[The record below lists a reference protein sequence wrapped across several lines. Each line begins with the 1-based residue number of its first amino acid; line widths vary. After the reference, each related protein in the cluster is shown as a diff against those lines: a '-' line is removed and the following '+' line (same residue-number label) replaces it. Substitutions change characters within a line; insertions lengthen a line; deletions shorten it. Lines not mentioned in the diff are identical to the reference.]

1 MRATTQLSV
10 AAFTAALVV
19 GAAAQTREPGPAP
32 PNRGIITA
40 EAPRTTPTN
49 NKNAED
55 LEFLA
60 EAMRSAL
67 GELEL
72 GELATQR
79 SYDPRVRDYGEKL
92 KRDHTAQATEIE
104 RMLAPLNVE
113 VPEEP
118 GAEALAH
125 RARLERLSGQEFDAA
140 FIEMMIAAH
149 TEAIEKYGAQTHAN
163 PDRALADFASKSLS
177 MLREHLATA
186 QSLRQ

>member
-1 MRATTQLSV
+1 MRATTNIAI
-10 AAFTAALVV
+10 AAFTAALAL
-19 GAAAQTREPGPAP
+19 GAVAQPREPAPAP
-32 PNRGIITA
+32 PNRSIITA
-40 EAPRTTPTN
+40 EAPREPSN
-49 NKNAED
+49 NKNAAGV
-55 LEFLA
+55 EFLV
-60 EAMRSAL
+60 EAMRSGLA
-67 GELEL
+67 ELQL

>member
-1 MRATTQLSV
+1 MRATIQLSV

-55 LEFLA
+55 
-60 EAMRSAL
+60 
-67 GELEL
+67 
-72 GELATQR
+72 
-79 SYDPRVRDYGEKL
+79 
-92 KRDHTAQATEIE
+92 
-104 RMLAPLNVE
+104 
-113 VPEEP
+113 
-118 GAEALAH
+118 
-125 RARLERLSGQEFDAA
+125 LERLSGQEFDAA

-177 MLREHLATA
+177 MLREHLAAA